1 MNIKKYADSIYNSY
15 KDSTMKK
22 PDSSYKHGRNKAL
35 KGKKLLKQEFIKDIN
50 IPERITSGSSDAT
63 VRSILGKHSLSSE
76 ACKIVKRNTKFF
88 VPTGSRSRLSEN
100 KFLDIL
106 QTMDK
111 LFPLK
116 VKKVKNLKSFVEM
129 LNESSGLYV
138 SPAAIVIILE
148 LGYNDQYVYQIKAL
162 YQGAS
167 VKDIIMSIIHR
178 KKLDLSKKQF
188 KKLINSKKTSALEI
202 IYESM
207 VSKNAAQVL
216 VNKSAHIL
224 TYIRNNKI
232 DYKVFFNIIEK
243 LVSDY
248 STNKVVD
255 CIDFIT
261 TLDRE
266 EIAEL
271 SKVGSRRIMEE
282 SDIWHDQQAMLKVSN
297 IKNRTWENKG
307 FSCPQ
312 LEVKTLQNNPDVIE
326 KEFFVEELNSAKELA
341 EEGRLQSHCVYSY
354 ISKCA
359 SGCCTVVSLRVNE
372 FETIKSLVTIE
383 IVGNKIV
390 QARRKANMNPTAYE
404 HNLIKKYADKFNLR
418 CDYVF

>member
-1 MNIKKYADSIYNSY
+1 
-15 KDSTMKK
+15 MK
-22 PDSSYKHGRNKAL
+22 GT
-35 KGKKLLKQEFIKDIN
+35 KLLIQESTKDVK
-50 IPERITSGSSDAT
+50 IPERITSGSSDT
-63 VRSILGKHSLSSE
+63 VVRSILGKHSLSSE

-88 VPTGSRSRLSEN
+88 FPTGSRLSEN
-100 KFLDIL
+100 NFLDIL
-106 QTMDK
+106 QTMDE

-116 VKKVKNLKSFVEM
+116 VKKVKNLKTFVEM

-138 SPAAIVIILE
+138 SPAAIVVILE
-148 LGYNDQYVYQIKAL
+148 LGLDSQNEYQIKAL

-178 KKLDLSKKQF
+178 QKLDLSKKQF

-202 IYESM
+202 LYESM

-224 TYIRNNKI
+224 TYISNNKI
-232 DYKVFFNIIEK
+232 DYKIFFNIIEK

-248 STNKVVD
+248 PTNKVID

-261 TLDRE
+261 TLDRN
-266 EIAEL
+266 EIVEL

-282 SDIWHDQQAMLKVSN
+282 SDIWHDQQTMIKASN
-297 IKNRTWENKG
+297 IKKRTWENKG
-307 FSCPQ
+307 FSCQQ

-326 KEFFVEELNSAKELA
+326 KEFFMKELNSAKELA
-341 EEGRLQSHCVYSY
+341 EEGRLQNHCVYSY
-354 ISKCA
+354 VTSCA
-359 SGCCTVVSLRVNE
+359 SGSCTVVSLRVNE
-372 FETIKSLVTIE
+372 YGSIKSLVTIE

-390 QARRKANMNPTAYE
+390 QAKRKANMKPTAYE
-404 HNLIKKYADKFNLR
+404 HNLINKYADKFNLR
-418 CDYVF
+418 YENAF

>member
-22 PDSSYKHGRNKAL
+22 PVSFYKHIRNKAS
-35 KGKKLLKQEFIKDIN
+35 KGEKLSNITQELYKDAI
-50 IPERITSGSSDAT
+50 IPKRITSGSSDIT

-76 ACKIVKRNTKFF
+76 ACKMVKRNIKFF
-88 VPTGSRSRLSEN
+88 FPTGSRLSEN

-106 QTMDK
+106 ETMDK

-116 VKKVKNLKSFVEM
+116 VKKVKNLKTFVEM

-138 SPAAIVIILE
+138 SPAAIIIVLE
-148 LGYNDQYVYQIKAL
+148 LGYNEQYEYQIKAL

-188 KKLINSKKTSALEI
+188 KKLINSKKTTALEI

-224 TYIRNNKI
+224 TYISNNKI
-232 DYKVFFNIIEK
+232 DYKIFFNIIEK
-243 LVSDY
+243 LVNDY
-248 STNKVVD
+248 STNKVTD

-261 TLDRE
+261 TLDRN
-266 EIAEL
+266 EIVEL

-282 SDIWHDQQAMLKVSN
+282 SDIWHDQQAMMKASN
-297 IKNRTWENKG
+297 IKKRTWENKG

-326 KEFFVEELNSAKELA
+326 KEFFVKELNSAKELA

-354 ISKCA
+354 VTRCA
-359 SGCCTVVSLRVNE
+359 SGSCTVVSLRVNE

-390 QARRKANMNPTAYE
+390 QARRKANMNPTTYE

>member
-15 KDSTMKK
+15 KDSTIKK
-22 PDSSYKHGRNKAL
+22 PDSSYKHDRNKAS
-35 KGKKLLKQEFIKDIN
+35 KGEKLLKHELYKDVK

-76 ACKIVKRNTKFF
+76 ACKIVKRNVKFF
-88 VPTGSRSRLSEN
+88 FPSGSRLSRN
-100 KFLDIL
+100 KYLDIL
-106 QTMDK
+106 QAMDK

-116 VKKVKNLKSFVEM
+116 VKKIKFLKTFVEM

-138 SPAAIVIILE
+138 SPAAVAIVIE
-148 LGYNDQYVYQIKAL
+148 LGGDQYDYQIKAL

-167 VKDIIMSIIHR
+167 VKDIIMSNIHR
-178 KKLDLSKKQF
+178 RNLDLSKKQF

-202 IYESM
+202 LYESM

-216 VNKSAHIL
+216 VNKSVHVLAYI
-224 TYIRNNKI
+224 TYNKI
-232 DYKVFFNIIEK
+232 DYKIFFNIIEK
-243 LVSDY
+243 LVSEY

-255 CIDFIT
+255 CVDFIT
-261 TLDRE
+261 TLDRN
-266 EIAEL
+266 EL
-271 SKVGSRRIMEE
+271 LALTKVGSRRIMEA
-282 SDIWHDQQAMLKVSN
+282 SDIWHDQQTMMKASN
-297 IKNRTWENKG
+297 IKKRVWENKG

-312 LEVKTLQNNPDVIE
+312 LEVKTSQNNPEIIE
-326 KEFFVEELNSAKELA
+326 KEFFVKELNSAKELA

-359 SGCCTVVSLRVNE
+359 SGSCSVVSLRVSE
-372 FETIKSLVTIE
+372 YGAIKPLVTME

-390 QARRKANMNPTAYE
+390 QAKRKANMRPTTYE
-404 HNLIKKYADKFNLR
+404 QNLIKKYADKFNLR